1 MNWIKDVGPGVLIA
15 AAFIGPGTVTLCTIA
30 GASYGYSLLW
40 ALLLSIIAT
49 IVLQEMALRIGLITN
64 KGLAEVIR
72 VSIKNKFIN
81 RLLILLILCSIL
93 IGNAAY
99 EAGNI
104 TGASL
109 GIIAIIGRETL
120 NYIPLLIGFI
130 AFIILYIGDYKVLER
145 SLIFLVITMSVSF
158 MITAI
163 MTKPDLFS
171 LLDGLFMPKIN
182 SESLLVVLGLIGTTV
197 VPYNLFLHSSLVKEK
212 WNDISKLKTARIES
226 FISII
231 IGGIVSMAIII
242 TAASV
247 SNDNVK
253 SVMDL
258 AKGLEPLYGKFAIY
272 FLGIGLF
279 ASGITSSI
287 TAPLA
292 AAYVAKSCFGW
303 SGSLK
308 SFNFRIVWFFVLL
321 IGVIVS
327 LLKLNPIEVIK
338 FAQFS
343 NSLLLPIVAILLFW
357 LINNKTIFKNSYSY
371 KLQNILV
378 IVIILITIILGAK
391 GVISPVSYTHVRANE
406 T

>member
-1 MNWIKDVGPGVLIA
+1 
-15 AAFIGPGTVTLCTIA
+15 
-30 GASYGYSLLW
+30 
-40 ALLLSIIAT
+40 
-49 IVLQEMALRIGLITN
+49 
-64 KGLAEVIR
+64 
-72 VSIKNKFIN
+72 
-81 RLLILLILCSIL
+81 
-93 IGNAAY
+93 
-99 EAGNI
+99 
-104 TGASL
+104 
-109 GIIAIIGRETL
+109 
-120 NYIPLLIGFI
+120 
-130 AFIILYIGDYKVLER
+130 
-145 SLIFLVITMSVSF
+145 MSVSF

-308 SFNFRIVWFFVLL
+308 SLNFRIVWFFVLL

-391 GVISPVSYTHVRANE
+391 GVISLI
-406 T
+406 